1 MSPPALPNEILT
13 LICEFSALSY
23 LQPDR
28 RLYISS
34 SRCSSCGTTRQVL
47 PCPPVLL
54 VSSAFRDTGARCL
67 YRHAFIVVQF
77 DHLCLSKDPA
87 TDLIN
92 RTSILPLINNL
103 EFFIRRCGAIE
114 ARLLRSHDPETL
126 CRPNSPPCFIFSKLN
141 SSLPNLKQVAW
152 TVGVW
157 GNHRLHIPLADQTR
171 PNSQYL
177 PAGFNSLSSILT
189 HKRIWTQR
197 ITRFR
202 IWFPQ
207 NTTKEL
213 CDLTYRRTSSAPTK
227 QELDGLVN
235 SLRSHAFIKPLTKL
249 PNLEALDL
257 FFYTYLS
264 SVSNYRP
271 PGSALYPMRAV
282 VRPLREP
289 YLQPIEAPQSHSL
302 SFAIL
307 KEKDEMETL
316 LKTLRHAFADV
327 PVVNFWRIRYGH
339 VMNNA
344 YEKIEFA

>member
-1 MSPPALPNEILT
+1 MSLPALPNEILS
-13 LICEFSALSY
+13 LICEFSVLSY

-34 SRCSSCGTTRQVL
+34 SRCYSCGTTRQVF
-47 PCPPVLL
+47 PCPPALL
-54 VSSAFRDTGARCL
+54 VNSAFRDTGTRCL

-92 RTSILPLINNL
+92 RRTILPLIHNL

-126 CRPNSPPCFIFSKLN
+126 CRPNSPPCFTFSELN
-141 SSLPNLKQVAW
+141 ASLPNLKQVAW

-157 GNHRLHIPLADQTR
+157 GNHRLHIPLTDPTR
-171 PNSQYL
+171 PNSQRL

-189 HKRIWTQR
+189 YKRIWTQR

-213 CDLTYRRTSSAPTK
+213 CDLTYRRTSNAPTK
-227 QELDGLVN
+227 QELEGLVE
-235 SLRSHAFIKPLTKL
+235 SLRTHAFIKPLTKL
-249 PNLEALDL
+249 PNLESLDL
-257 FFYTYLS
+257 FFYTYVS
-264 SVSNYRP
+264 SVSNHRP
-271 PGSALYPMRAV
+271 PGSAIYPVRTL
-282 VRPLREP
+282 VRPLRES
-289 YLQPIEAPQSHSL
+289 YLPPVEAPQLHSL
-302 SFAIL
+302 SFAMR
-307 KEKDEMETL
+307 KERDEMETL
-316 LKTLRHAFADV
+316 LKTLRLVFANL
-327 PVVNFWRIRYGH
+327 PTVNFWRIRYGH